1 MIKGNLY
8 ERNGIYYAVI
18 SYYEDG
24 KRKQKSVSTKLPVKG
39 NKRKATEFLDALIR
53 KYEKKEQMENLEGDS
68 ILFVD
73 FMEEWFKTIRPTIER
88 ATYGSYEQLYKSR
101 IKPHFE
107 KLNLALSEIKPQH
120 IQMLYDE
127 ILSEGCVTNTVI
139 HYHAIIRKALAY
151 AVKMQIIPVNPADLV
166 ARPKKNRYIAKYY
179 TKEETAVLLEMA
191 RDDPIYIPI
200 LLAAYYGLR
209 RSEVLGLR
217 WSAVDFEKKT
227 LTVNHKVAQ
236 VREEGKLVVYAED
249 KLKTKSSY
257 RTLPLIPFVEEELLK
272 LKKRQEERRRV
283 FRKSYSREY
292 LDYIC
297 VNEKGELFK
306 PNYISGHFRW
316 FLEKHGLKVIRFHE
330 LRHYYASMM
339 LANNVLD
346 KYAMKHM
353 GHATNNM
360 LKSIY
365 QHTFDEKDKEITET
379 INSYLETGF
388 FQ

>member
-1 MIKGNLY
+1 M
-8 ERNGIYYAVI
+8 
-18 SYYEDG
+18 
-24 KRKQKSVSTKLPVKG
+24 Q
-39 NKRKATEFLDALIR
+39 LIP
-53 KYEKKEQMENLEGDS
+53 S
-68 ILFVD
+68 
-73 FMEEWFKTIRPTIER
+73 
-88 ATYGSYEQLYKSR
+88 
-101 IKPHFE
+101 
-107 KLNLALSEIKPQH
+107 
-120 IQMLYDE
+120 
-127 ILSEGCVTNTVI
+127 
-139 HYHAIIRKALAY
+139 
-151 AVKMQIIPVNPADLV
+151 NPADLV
-166 ARPKKNRYIAKYY
+166 TRPKKNRYIAKYY

-283 FRKSYSREY
+283 FGKSYSREY

-297 VNEKGELFK
+297 VNGQGELFK

-316 FLEKHGLKVIRFHE
+316 FLEKHGLKVIRYHD
-330 LRHYYASMM
+330 LRHPYVKHKLKNLSDYWPDRLSSKDNPARPVILLSFRVLFM
-339 LANNVLD
+339 LLQFLNP
-346 KYAMKHM
+346 
-353 GHATNNM
+353 
-360 LKSIY
+360 
-365 QHTFDEKDKEITET
+365 
-379 INSYLETGF
+379 
-388 FQ
+388 

>member
-39 NKRKATEFLDALIR
+39 NKRKAIEFLENL
-53 KYEKKEQMENLEGDS
+53 KQEYEKKEQMENLEGDG

-73 FMEEWFKTIRPTIER
+73 FMEERFKTIRPTIER

-139 HYHAIIRKALAY
+139 HYHAIIRKALAC
-151 AVKMQIIPVNPADLV
+151 AVKMQLIPSNPADLV
-166 ARPKKNRYIAKYY
+166 TRPKKNRYIAKYY
-179 TKEETAVLLEMA
+179 MKEETAVLLEMA

-236 VREEGKLVVYAED
+236 VREEGKLIVYAED
-249 KLKTKSSY
+249 KLKTKTSY

-272 LKKRQEERRRV
+272 LKKRQEEQRRV
-283 FRKSYSREY
+283 FGKSYSREY

-297 VNEKGELFK
+297 VNGQGELFK

-316 FLEKHGLKVIRFHE
+316 FLEKHGLKVIRYHD
-330 LRHYYASMM
+330 LRHGCASML
-339 LANNVLD
+339 LAEGVP
-346 KYAMKHM
+346 MKAIQEWL
-353 GHATNNM
+353 GHSNFSTTAD
-360 LKSIY
+360 IY
-365 QHTFDEKDKEITET
+365 SHIDFSAKLQSAEAIGKAL
-379 INSYLETGF
+379 SG
-388 FQ
+388 